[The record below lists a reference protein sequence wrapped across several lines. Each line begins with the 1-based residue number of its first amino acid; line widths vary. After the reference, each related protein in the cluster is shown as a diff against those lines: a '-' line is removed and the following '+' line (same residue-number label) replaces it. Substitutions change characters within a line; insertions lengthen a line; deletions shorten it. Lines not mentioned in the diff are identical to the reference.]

1 MAMSAHTLPIWS
13 RSVVGAVRRTCT
25 AQLGSEAAVHDPRWP
40 RIEAAL
46 LALRF
51 SGRHAVRIVDADC
64 GAGTLLLHAL
74 GHARQLGFTAVEG
87 HGIDRSSL
95 LIGRARSAA
104 RRAADPAL
112 GVDFEVADIVAALRD
127 EQDLPADIVI
137 CHDLARY
144 RRPEAVRALRNAGR
158 IIIADDAACHVQGI
172 AA

>member
-1 MAMSAHTLPIWS
+1 MNIHTLSISS
-13 RSVVGAVRRTCT
+13 RTVVGAVKRTCT
-25 AQLGSEAAVHDPRWP
+25 AQPGSEAAVHDPRWP

-46 LALRF
+46 LALRS

-87 HGIDRSSL
+87 HGIDRSWLS
-95 LIGRARSAA
+95 IGRARSAA

-112 GVDFEVADIVAALRD
+112 GVDFEVADIVGALRD

-137 CHDLARY
+137 CHDVTRDQ
-144 RRPEAVRALRNAGR
+144 RPEAARAVRNAGR
-158 IIIADDAACHVQGI
+158 IVIADHAACHVQGV